1 MLTLKKQEKNIRNRI
16 IEFVKQTTPE
26 KLIVLA
32 VHLNIK
38 VPKELMIKYGGNIRI
53 E

>member
-1 MLTLKKQEKNIRNRI
+1 MTVEKKQVRNIRNRI

-32 VHLNIK
+32 VHLKIK
-38 VPKELMIKYGGNIRI
+38 VPKELMVKYGGNIRI

>member
-1 MLTLKKQEKNIRNRI
+1 MTIENKQLKNIRNRI
-16 IEFVKQTTPE
+16 SEFVKTTTPE

-32 VHLNIK
+32 VRLKIK
-38 VPKELMIKYGGNIRI
+38 VPKELMRKYGDNIRI